1 MKFSMKTPAGVLF
14 SVVATL
20 ALFAD
25 AFPSAERAE
34 RTKFIAFAWEF
45 NSDSPEVLL
54 RYADAFDKTPLDG
67 IGINL
72 MASAV
77 IDGKRVRCSYYNF
90 MHDPAW
96 PKEAF
101 AKQIPHLRELAKHRS
116 MRHSFLSSL
125 TAPYERRIDWMD
137 DAEWARI
144 AESMRTVAWVA
155 KESGLKGMKID
166 PEDYRKLKQF
176 SRRAGEAPYDEL
188 CEIVRRRGRELF
200 APVFEEYPDI
210 TLHFFWFFS
219 HLEHYTK
226 YDRADVTA
234 MCRAD
239 ENLWPAF
246 LNGILDVLPPGAVI
260 TDGDEDGYHH
270 TAAKNGFRNG
280 AYMFHSLYPQLVA
293 PENLDKYRRQV
304 RYAPPIY
311 TAMYTSKEG
320 ANWYKPPTEGSRL
333 ETLRRD
339 LIQASDVSG
348 GYVWF
353 WTETH
358 PWVKRAKNWKRG
370 DPRILDTTLPEALPG
385 LFEVMEWVKNP
396 VAFYDRKVAELSAK
410 GQLVNLAETD
420 SVSVSNGYKTVS
432 LKNVKGGEYY
442 GIAFDVASDASARVN
457 VFVRNAK
464 GKYVQPSI
472 NMIYP
477 RDGRGVVRIPEGG
490 ARGTIVFSARNPAGK
505 KTVFE
510 NLRVYRLFRE
520 EKPAKADPGE
530 IKDKP
535 VKEKNKK

>member
-1 MKFSMKTPAGVLF
+1 MKTLAGVLF
-14 SVVATL
+14 SLVTTS
-20 ALFAD
+20 ALFAGES
-25 AFPSAERAE
+25 PSAERAE

-67 IGINL
+67 VGINL
-72 MASAV
+72 RSSAV
-77 IDGKRVRCSYYNF
+77 VDGKRVRLNYYNF

-101 AKQIPHLRELAKHRS
+101 AAQIPHLRKLAEHRS

-125 TAPYERRIDWMD
+125 TAPYKHRISWTD
-137 DAEWARI
+137 DAEWARL
-144 AESMRTVAWVA
+144 AKSMRTVAYVA
-155 KESGLKGMKID
+155 KESGLKGIKID

-226 YDRADVTA
+226 YDRADVAA

-280 AYMFHSLYPQLVA
+280 AYMFHSLYSQLVA

-311 TAMYTSKEG
+311 TAMYTSREG
-320 ANWYKPPTEGSRL
+320 SNWYKAPTEGSRL

-385 LFEVMEWVKNP
+385 LFEVMQWVKNP

-477 RDGRGVVRIPEGG
+477 RDGRGVVRIPDGG
-490 ARGTIVFSARNPAGK
+490 ARGTIVFSARNAGDG

-510 NLRVYRLFRE
+510 NLRVYRLFCE
-520 EKPAKADPGE
+520 EKPTTVETDTLKN
-530 IKDKP
+530 KP
-535 VKEKNKK
+535 ASDKEKK